1 MLDGGGRGRKCHVT
15 LTDLDPRHA
24 YVSSL
29 AVARVQDQRLLR
41 RAMAAAFL
49 VHFALLFVPLPST
62 APPPPPKAPEP
73 GPVITP
79 TILRPPEI
87 EPARKPEPVRGE
99 RRLPLPDPD
108 APDVMPEPEIGPTDL
123 PVGEDAPRVEFI
135 VPPAEAPPV
144 VGPFKEDTRG
154 LVLPVAHPGR
164 ARAEYPPA
172 ARRIRL
178 EGTVVLK
185 AIIDKRGHVVS
196 IRVYSEPSFDAGFT
210 DAAIDAV
217 SRWRYEPGRYGGE
230 PVEVEIT
237 VVVDFI
243 LN

>member
-1 MLDGGGRGRKCHVT
+1 MT
-15 LTDLDPRHA
+15 LTDLDPR
-24 YVSSL
+24 YSCVSSC

-41 RAMAAAFL
+41 RAMAAAIL
-49 VHFALLFVPLPST
+49 VHFAVLFVPLPST
-62 APPPPPKAPEP
+62 APPPPPKAPES

-79 TILRPPEI
+79 TKLKPPEF
-87 EPARKPEPVRGE
+87 EPARVPEPVSGK

-108 APDVMPEPEIGPTDL
+108 APDVMPEPEAGPTDF
-123 PVGEDAPRVEFI
+123 PVSEVAPRVEFI
-135 VPPAEAPPV
+135 VPPAEAPPIL
-144 VGPFKEDTRG
+144 GPLPEDTRG

-196 IRVYSEPSFDAGFT
+196 IRVFSEPPFDAGFT
-210 DAAIDAV
+210 EAAIDAV

>member
-1 MLDGGGRGRKCHVT
+1 VT
-15 LTDLDPRHA
+15 LTDLDPRHSC
-24 YVSSL
+24 VSSL
-29 AVARVQDQRLLR
+29 AVARVEDQRLLR

-49 VHFALLFVPLPST
+49 VHFALLLVPLPST
-62 APPPPPKAPEP
+62 APPPPPKVPES

-79 TILRPPEI
+79 TELKPPEI
-87 EPARKPEPVRGE
+87 EPAREPEPVRRE

-108 APDVMPEPEIGPTDL
+108 APDVMPEPEPELGPTDL
-123 PVGEDAPRVEFI
+123 PVSEDGPRVEFI
-135 VPPAEAPPV
+135 VPPAEAPPN
-144 VGPFKEDTRG
+144 VGPFPEDTRG

-196 IRVYSEPSFDAGFT
+196 IRVHSEPSFDAGFT